1 MEFTLDVCTYSTACS
16 ASISWVFWSG
26 AILANT
32 VPCSTS
38 YKAEHTINRAETLG
52 TSGQEKHFCSNV
64 QFCFSELL
72 PSEACLENAPQWCQ
86 MISHSWQSGRA
97 LEICVRLHG
106 THPPDWCSLPVKK
119 NSIEHCV
126 LISCVY
132 FTTPQ
137 SICQNWLSATFI
149 VIIIILITALII
161 LSLLMQ

>member
-64 QFCFSELL
+64 QFCFSELV
-72 PSEACLENAPQWCQ
+72 PSEACLENAPRWHQ

-97 LEICVRLHG
+97 LEICAHPHG

-119 NSIEHCV
+119 KFDRTLCINKLHLFYNFSE
-126 LISCVY
+126 
-132 FTTPQ
+132 
-137 SICQNWLSATFI
+137 SICQNWAFYWNGQNMSLSFNI
-149 VIIIILITALII
+149 ALHI
-161 LSLLMQ
+161 